1 MYVQVRLAFIWLA
14 GVNEGGDAR
23 GWIAVARA
31 MISKLEWRK
40 GISSA
45 RGRAAL
51 EAMQW
56 SSKVSQGFE
65 PSLK

>member
-1 MYVQVRLAFIWLA
+1 MDSGSQ
-14 GVNEGGDAR
+14 
-23 GWIAVARA
+23 
-31 MISKLEWRK
+31 ISKLGWRK

-51 EAMQW
+51 EAMQR